1 MSKVLRA
8 TCLAATKSNFGHSE
22 KRPLVQWPFLFAQF
36 QQFVDSVPAANRKEC
51 HASGFIVNVV
61 RQLELRS
68 CDLDF
73 VGVGH
78 VMQCMFGNTWIGV
91 TFF

>member
-1 MSKVLRA
+1 MSKVSRA
-8 TCLAATKSNFGHSE
+8 TSLAATKSNIGHSK

-36 QQFVDSVPAANRKEC
+36 QQFENIVPAANRKEC
-51 HASGFIVNVV
+51 HASGFFINVV
-61 RQLELRS
+61 RQPELRS

-78 VMQCMFGNTWIGV
+78 VMQCILGNTWIWV
-91 TFF
+91 AFF